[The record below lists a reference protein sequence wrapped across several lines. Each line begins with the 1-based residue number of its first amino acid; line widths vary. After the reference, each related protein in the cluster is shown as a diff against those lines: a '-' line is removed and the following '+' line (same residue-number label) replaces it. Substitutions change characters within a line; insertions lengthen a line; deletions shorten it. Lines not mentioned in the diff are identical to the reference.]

1 MYDAE
6 TTYNPAAE
14 AFKNFDQEQNNS
26 TLLGSLHLD
35 TEEEP
40 RRGASR
46 ANSVRF
52 DESALHGHFTQGS
65 RSSSDFFL
73 MRTGSGFGSHPM
85 TERSSSHKSEGRQ
98 SSLGQPS
105 HSARLNSLGLDT
117 RQPGLGVA
125 TPTGPPPGL
134 FLLTALP
141 SIIRCWLDTN
151 FSNDS
156 LLYAAVCTGSGKS
169 TLGQSLVSRLGL
181 QDQIAFRDKERKIKL
196 QVYLP
201 EATIQHSSARS
212 SSPAPQLPVVTVDF
226 TVNDI
231 QGDADAIQIYLG
243 SDILRLRNA
252 DILFSQD
259 RLTLLDDARNKVAV
273 PLVRPEKTA
282 LYQNLRTVHS
292 MLDQHKLD
300 PDSDWPGTYNNAR
313 SISKAQDSRLRVDT
327 GHSQQE
333 GTPDFQTRRSSFDT
347 YSPITPSVSQ
357 PSAVGDGRG
366 STLSKMNDEGKPIMH
381 SEDHAKE
388 SVSLANGT
396 TPNTPTRTEASSI
409 WGSWRR
415 ESGDSARQELSFSNV
430 ASNPSYQRA
439 GRGRGMK
446 VLKPGRSATM
456 SRSTPMAQTPTN
468 SEPTSAQSCEN
479 DVRGIQNADYSADA
493 QIVGPP
499 GMPLS
504 SETKL
509 PFQHLTNKSRS
520 ANPIGGASAFGWLNS
535 SQQKRSSATAE

>member
-1 MYDAE
+1 
-6 TTYNPAAE
+6 
-14 AFKNFDQEQNNS
+14 
-26 TLLGSLHLD
+26 
-35 TEEEP
+35 
-40 RRGASR
+40 
-46 ANSVRF
+46 
-52 DESALHGHFTQGS
+52 
-65 RSSSDFFL
+65 
-73 MRTGSGFGSHPM
+73 M

-105 HSARLNSLGLDT
+105 YSARLNSLGLDT
-117 RQPGLGVA
+117 RQSSLGVA
-125 TPTGPPPGL
+125 VPIGPPPGL

-169 TLGQSLVSRLGL
+169 TLGQSLASRLGL
-181 QDQIAFRDKERKIKL
+181 QDQTTFRDRERKIKL

-201 EATIQHSSARS
+201 EATIQHSSVRS

-226 TVNDI
+226 TVYDI

-282 LYQNLRTVHS
+282 LYQNLRTMHS
-292 MLDQHKLD
+292 IVDQHSLD
-300 PDSDWPGTYNNAR
+300 PDTDWTGTYKKVH
-313 SISKAQDSRLRVDT
+313 STPKAQDSKLRVDT
-327 GHSQQE
+327 SHSQKE

-366 STLSKMNDEGKPIMH
+366 STSSKLNDEGKSTMH
-381 SEDHAKE
+381 LEDCAKE
-388 SVSLANGT
+388 SISLANGT
-396 TPNTPTRTEASSI
+396 TPNTPPRTEASSI

-446 VLKPGRSATM
+446 VLKPARSATT

-468 SEPTSAQSCEN
+468 SEPTSAQSYEN
-479 DVRGIQNADYSADA
+479 GVRGIQNSDHSVDA
-493 QIVGPP
+493 RIVGPP
-499 GMPLS
+499 GISLS
-504 SETKL
+504 GEAKL
-509 PFQHLTNKSRS
+509 PFQHLTNKPRS
-520 ANPIGGASAFGWLNS
+520 ANPIGVASAFGWLNS

>member
-1 MYDAE
+1 
-6 TTYNPAAE
+6 
-14 AFKNFDQEQNNS
+14 
-26 TLLGSLHLD
+26 
-35 TEEEP
+35 
-40 RRGASR
+40 
-46 ANSVRF
+46 
-52 DESALHGHFTQGS
+52 
-65 RSSSDFFL
+65 
-73 MRTGSGFGSHPM
+73 MRTGSGLGSHPM

-105 HSARLNSLGLDT
+105 HTVRLSGLGLDT
-117 RQPGLGVA
+117 RQSSLGVA
-125 TPTGPPPGL
+125 AHIGPPPGL

-156 LLYAAVCTGSGKS
+156 LLYAAICTGSGKS
-169 TLGQSLVSRLGL
+169 TLGQSLASRLGL
-181 QDQIAFRDKERKIKL
+181 QDQITFRDGERKIKL

-201 EATIQHSSARS
+201 EATIQLSSVRS

-226 TVNDI
+226 TVYDI
-231 QGDADAIQIYLG
+231 QGDADADTMQIYLG

-259 RLTLLDDARNKVAV
+259 RLTLLDDAHNKVAV

-292 MLDQHKLD
+292 IVNEENPD
-300 PDSDWPGTYNNAR
+300 PDTDWTGTYNNAR
-313 SISKAQDSRLRVDT
+313 SISKAQDSMLRVDT
-327 GHSQQE
+327 NHSPQE
-333 GTPDFQTRRSSFDT
+333 GNPDFQSRQSSYDT

-366 STLSKMNDEGKPIMH
+366 LTSSKMNDEVKSTMH
-381 SEDHAKE
+381 LEDHAKE
-388 SVSLANGT
+388 STGLANGT

-415 ESGDSARQELSFSNV
+415 ETGDSARQELSFSNV

-446 VLKPGRSATM
+446 VLKPARSATT
-456 SRSTPMAQTPTN
+456 SRSTPIAQTPTN
-468 SEPTSAQSCEN
+468 SEPTSAQSYEN
-479 DVRGIQNADYSADA
+479 GVRGIQNSDHLADA
-493 QIVGPP
+493 RMVGPS
-499 GMPLS
+499 GIPLS
-504 SETKL
+504 GEAKL
-509 PFQHLTNKSRS
+509 PFQQLTNKPRS

-535 SQQKRSSATAE
+535 SQQKRSSTTAEQ